1 MSSFLIDFLR
11 AFFSFQVTASA
22 AHKRRVVS
30 AKKNDNNVLRRG
42 LVEDPSIEVQQ
53 WPFTIEL
60 KTV

>member
-1 MSSFLIDFLR
+1 M
-11 AFFSFQVTASA
+11 TASA